1 MLRRLRWLL
10 LAIVLASVLLWQV
23 WHRWQPAEAVAPAPD
38 ALQLGQLQLRG
49 CDIGTGSVARVRAWC
64 TDFAVPEDW
73 RQPGGRRIQ
82 LRVAVVASD
91 AAAPEP
97 DLVVFLDGGPGGAA
111 TEDYPVYGNA
121 FAPLRRRHHVLL
133 VDQRGTGGS
142 NPLSCREQ
150 DNQGSPPSDA
160 DQLRPLLSRCL
171 DRLQRH
177 ADPRFYTTTDA
188 VRDLEAVRRALG
200 GPRLNLLG
208 VSYGTRVAQQYAMH
222 YPQSVRSMVLDSA
235 VPNELMLGN
244 DHARNLE
251 AVLRAHFAAC
261 VAEPACRRRFG
272 DPYASLQKLRQQLQ
286 QSPRRVH
293 GRHPA
298 TFAPADR
305 MLDEAGFASVVRLY
319 AYSPL
324 TAALLPLMI
333 DAALQGHYS
342 PLLGQAQLLVDDVT
356 ERLTDGVGLSIS
368 CAEDVD
374 GLRTDPADEHTL
386 LGHSLVR
393 YLQQACTLW
402 PRGSR
407 PADFHQPFRSALPVL
422 VLAGEHDPVTPVRY
436 GEAIVGNL
444 PNGRL
449 LLARGQGHAVMNAG
463 CMSRLIADFVQSL
476 DARRVNARCLDRLGP
491 TPAFTDY
498 NGAGP

>member
-10 LAIVLASVLLWQV
+10 LVIVLASLLLWQAR
-23 WHRWQPAEAVAPAPD
+23 HRLQPAEAAAPATD
-38 ALQLGQLQLRG
+38 MLHLGQLQLRG
-49 CDIGTGSVARVRAWC
+49 CDIGAGSVARVRAWC

-73 RQPGGRRIQ
+73 QQPGGRRIQ

-97 DLVVFLDGGPGGAA
+97 DPVVFLDGGPGGAA
-111 TEDYPVYGNA
+111 TDDYPVYGNA

-150 DNQGSPPSDA
+150 DDKDSPPPDA
-160 DQLRPLLSRCL
+160 DQLQQSLSRCL
-171 DRLQRH
+171 DRLQKR
-177 ADPRFYTTTDA
+177 ADPHFYTTTAA
-188 VRDLEAVRRALG
+188 VHDLEAVRRALG

-251 AVLRAHFAAC
+251 AVLRLYFAAC

-272 DPYASLQKLRQQLQ
+272 NPYDSLQKLQQRLQ
-286 QSPRRVH
+286 QSPQRVQ
-293 GRHPA
+293 GRHPT
-298 TFAPADR
+298 TFAPVDR
-305 MLDEAGFASVVRLY
+305 LLDEAEFASIVRLY

-333 DAALQGHYS
+333 DAAMKGNYS
-342 PLLGQAQLLVDDVT
+342 SLLGQAQLLVDDVAG
-356 ERLTDGVGLSIS
+356 RITDGVGLSIS
-368 CAEDVD
+368 CAEDAD
-374 GLRTDPADEHTL
+374 GLRTDPADQHTV
-386 LGHSLVR
+386 LGHSLVE
-393 YLQQACTLW
+393 YLQKACTIW
-402 PRGSR
+402 PKGSR
-407 PADFHQPFRSALPVL
+407 PVDFHQPFSSKLPVL

-436 GEAIVGNL
+436 GEAIIRGL
-444 PNGRL
+444 PNSRL

-476 DARRVNARCLDRLGP
+476 DARRLDARCLDKLGP